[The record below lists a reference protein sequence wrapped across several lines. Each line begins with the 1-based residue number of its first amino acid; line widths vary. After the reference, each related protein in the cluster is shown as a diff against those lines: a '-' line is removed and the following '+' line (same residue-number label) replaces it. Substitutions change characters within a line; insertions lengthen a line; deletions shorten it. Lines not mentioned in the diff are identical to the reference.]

1 MPCPPPMSLKRRSPN
16 AERSPI
22 LATENPTL
30 QLIDMEAHDMKRFV
44 QAVCTVASL
53 ALASAAFSAPAAA
66 GDIPAKPEPGLIKMS
81 IIPWL
86 GYGPWLVAQDKG
98 YFKDEGLQ
106 EVDIISF
113 NAVTEV
119 FSAFTS
125 GQVQAAN
132 MSSNSALLLSTL
144 SDDVAIVMMEDFSL
158 KADAILA
165 GKDIKSIK
173 DLKGKR
179 VAYEE
184 GDTSDVLLNYALK
197 ANGMSLDDIVKVPMS
212 PAQAATAVIAGQE
225 PVGVSYEPYLTTAL
239 SQNKDIRTLYTAGE
253 DPGLISDVLV
263 VSKKMI
269 KEKPGQVLAL
279 VKAWDKGMQF
289 YRTHTAQARE
299 IIAKGVG
306 ASPEELQTAFD
317 GVVYYDLTE
326 NKKHFLG
333 EYVDVT
339 LPKVVDG
346 MLGAKQIK
354 NKIDAK
360 VLIDGRF
367 VTAAGQ

>member
-1 MPCPPPMSLKRRSPN
+1 MRHFFPAL
-16 AERSPI
+16 
-22 LATENPTL
+22 
-30 QLIDMEAHDMKRFV
+30 
-44 QAVCTVASL
+44 CTVASL
-53 ALASAAFSAPAAA
+53 VLAAPTFPTPSFA
-66 GDIPAKPEPGLIKMS
+66 GDIPAKPEPGVVKMS

-86 GYGPWLVAQDKG
+86 GYGPWLIAQDKG
-98 YFKDEGLQ
+98 YFKKEGL
-106 EVDIISF
+106 EGVDIITF
-113 NAVTEV
+113 NAMTEV
-119 FSAFTS
+119 FAAFTS
-125 GQVQAAN
+125 GQVLAAN

-144 SDDVAIVMMEDFSL
+144 SDDVAVVMMEDFSL

-165 GKDIKSIK
+165 GKDVKSIK

-197 ANGMSLDDIVKVPMS
+197 ANGMSLDDIIKVPMS

-239 SQNKDIRTLYTAGE
+239 SQNKDVRTLYTAGE

-263 VSKKMI
+263 VSKKMV

-279 VKAWDKGMQF
+279 VKAWDKAMHF
-289 YRTHTAQARE
+289 YRAHTKEARA

-306 ASPEELQTAFD
+306 ASPEELETAFD
-317 GVVYYDLTE
+317 GVVYYDLAE
-326 NKKHFLG
+326 NKAYFMG
-333 EYVDVT
+333 EYLNVT
-339 LPKVVDG
+339 LPKVQDG

-354 NKIDAK
+354 AKVDAK
-360 VLIDGRF
+360 ALVDGRF
-367 VTAAGQ
+367 VEAAGK